1 MKLLCKECG
10 STEVRNDRSL
20 EGRLICA
27 KCGSVDL
34 EVSRGRLEFKLPNI
48 KLEALRKTTQKQRA
62 VIAASLI
69 GVAAITAAIKSQ
81 DQQYCMDA
89 TDGSKVCIKKEG
101 LSCLPKKNPTLWL
114 EPIYSIEYI
123 PCRGYGTIQ
132 DQAENKEHWT
142 TEDELVASPT
152 IQYEAGYAVCSITL
166 KKDLDPRSSPREIGL
181 RKYIFDAF
189 GNNADI
195 GSFFTCD
202 AAEHFGLIEKRQP

>member
-101 LSCLPKKNPTLWL
+101 LSCINEGIL
-114 EPIYSIEYI
+114 
-123 PCRGYGTIQ
+123 CRGYGTIK
-132 DQAENKEHWT
+132 DQVGNMEHWA
-142 TEDELVASPT
+142 TEDEAR
-152 IQYEAGYAVCSITL
+152 EAQNGGGYGDHVFC
-166 KKDLDPRSSPREIGL
+166 DPWARD
-181 RKYIFDAF
+181 K
-189 GNNADI
+189 
-195 GSFFTCD
+195 FFTCG
-202 AAEHFGLIEKRQP
+202 AAQHFGLLEKK

>member
-101 LSCLPKKNPTLWL
+101 LSCISEEVDNSFLQGLIGANKT
-114 EPIYSIEYI
+114 II
-123 PCRGYGTIQ
+123 CRGYGTIK
-132 DQAENKEHWT
+132 DQVGNMEHWA
-142 TEDELVASPT
+142 TEDEAR
-152 IQYEAGYAVCSITL
+152 EAQNEGVYGDRVVCNTW
-166 KKDLDPRSSPREIGL
+166 L
-181 RKYIFDAF
+181 RDK
-189 GNNADI
+189 
-195 GSFFTCD
+195 FFTCG
-202 AAEHFGLIEKRQP
+202 AAQHFGLLEKK